1 MCRSISFFLNQVK
14 FHEETCSVSAKLQNT
29 GPLAYI
35 SLNHKGAWHFVRAIF
50 AYTVMAHV
58 KQVLRSGPAFCSC
71 SLDSTGIRVFKANVV
86 YETHET

>member
-35 SLNHKGAWHFVRAIF
+35 SLNHKGAWHFVL
-50 AYTVMAHV
+50 AHV